1 MEVPKADK
9 SMSLCTDYQGFATI
23 TAHITRSVKI

>member
-1 MEVPKADK
+1 MEVPKAD
-9 SMSLCTDYQGFATI
+9 MSLCTDYQGFATI